1 MRKRSYVMKFVRMFM
16 DMPSWSR
23 TLGIWS
29 IKSSKG
35 IAKLFRAAM
44 KSLGSTNVESGLGS
58 AIVSE
63 SHAAEE

>member
-1 MRKRSYVMKFVRMFM
+1 MRGERGQVVSVRGMSREWGVKREGAYVIKFVRMFI

-35 IAKLFRAAM
+35 IA
-44 KSLGSTNVESGLGS
+44 
-58 AIVSE
+58 
-63 SHAAEE
+63 